1 MVVGKS
7 DLKDMME
14 KHDLRPSKSLGQN
27 FVVDPNT
34 ILKIIRAAN
43 IEKGEQILEIGPGL
57 GSLTSQLSA
66 TSKVVA
72 IELDRYLVPAL
83 EEVLD
88 HFGKRE
94 NVEIVQ
100 EDAMKID
107 WQEFFTQRQG
117 VWKMVANLPYNIATP
132 LLVTLLENAPE
143 IQAIY
148 VMVQLEVGE
157 RFAASPRSKAYGIPS
172 VKAQYWA
179 ETKVLGKVS
188 PNVFLPVPKV
198 DSAILQIIRKPSPPE
213 VNYVN
218 FSRLIQTAFQHRRK
232 MIRKSLNT
240 LVPLANFSIAAVSP
254 QARPEELS
262 VTDWVKLAKTLDT
275 AR

>member
-34 ILKIIRAAN
+34 ILKIIRSAN

-83 EEVLD
+83 EEVLN

-107 WQEFFTQRQG
+107 WQEFFAQRQG

-157 RFAASPRSKAYGIPS
+157 RFAASPKSKAYGIPS

-188 PNVFLPVPKV
+188 PNVFLPIPKV

-213 VNYVN
+213 VNYTN

-232 MIRKSLNT
+232 MIRKSLTT
-240 LVPLANFSIAAVSP
+240 LIPMSNFTIAEISP
-254 QARPEELS
+254 QSRPEELS
-262 VTDWVKLAKTLDT
+262 VADWVKLTNTLEMAK
-275 AR
+275 

>member
-107 WQEFFTQRQG
+107 WQEFFAQRQG

-157 RFAASPRSKAYGIPS
+157 RFAASPKSKAYGIPS

-198 DSAILQIIRKPSPPE
+198 DSAILQIIRKSSPPE
-213 VNYVN
+213 VNYAN

-240 LVPLANFSIAAVSP
+240 LVPLANFSIAELSP

>member
-57 GSLTSQLSA
+57 GSLTSQLSV

-72 IELDRYLVPAL
+72 IELDRYLIPAL
-83 EEVLD
+83 EEVLN

-198 DSAILQIIRKPSPPE
+198 DSAILQIIRKSSPPE
-213 VNYVN
+213 VNYAN

-232 MIRKSLNT
+232 MIRKSLNA
-240 LVPLANFSIAAVSP
+240 LVPLANFSIAELSP

-275 AR
+275 AK

>member
-1 MVVGKS
+1 MVIGKS
-7 DLKDMME
+7 DLKSMME

-27 FVVDPNT
+27 FVIDPNT

-43 IEKGEQILEIGPGL
+43 IEKGEQILEIGAGL
-57 GSLTSQLSA
+57 GSLTSQLSVN
-66 TSKVVA
+66 SKVVA

-83 EEVLD
+83 EEVLN

-107 WQEFFTQRQG
+107 WQEFFAQRQG

-132 LLVTLLENAPE
+132 LIVTLLENLPA
-143 IQAIY
+143 IQAMY

-157 RFAASPRSKAYGIPS
+157 RFAASPKSKAYGIPS

-213 VNYVN
+213 VNYAN

-232 MIRKSLNT
+232 MLRKSLNT
-240 LVPLANFSIAAVSP
+240 IVPETNFSIAGISP

-262 VTDWVKLAKTLDT
+262 VADWVKLAKTLDT
-275 AR
+275 A

>member
-107 WQEFFTQRQG
+107 WQEFFAQRQG

-198 DSAILQIIRKPSPPE
+198 DSAILQIIRKSSPPE
-213 VNYVN
+213 VNYAN

-240 LVPLANFSIAAVSP
+240 LVPLANFSIAEVSP

>member
-57 GSLTSQLSA
+57 GSLTSQLSV

-72 IELDRYLVPAL
+72 IELDRYLIPAL
-83 EEVLD
+83 EEVLN

-157 RFAASPRSKAYGIPS
+157 RFAASPKSKAYGIPS

-198 DSAILQIIRKPSPPE
+198 DSAILQIIRKSSPPE
-213 VNYVN
+213 VNYAN

-240 LVPLANFSIAAVSP
+240 LVPLANFSIAELSP

-275 AR
+275 AK

>member
-57 GSLTSQLSA
+57 GSLTSQLSV

-72 IELDRYLVPAL
+72 IELDRYLIPAL
-83 EEVLD
+83 EEVLN

-107 WQEFFTQRQG
+107 WQEFFAQRQG

-157 RFAASPRSKAYGIPS
+157 RFAASPKSKAYGIPS

-198 DSAILQIIRKPSPPE
+198 DSAILQIIRKSSPPE
-213 VNYVN
+213 VNYAN

-240 LVPLANFSIAAVSP
+240 LVPLANFSIAELSP

-275 AR
+275 AK

>member
-83 EEVLD
+83 EEVLN

-107 WQEFFTQRQG
+107 WQEFFAQRQG

-157 RFAASPRSKAYGIPS
+157 RFAASPKSKAYGIPS

-213 VNYVN
+213 VNYAN

-240 LVPLANFSIAAVSP
+240 LVPLANFSIAEVSP

-275 AR
+275 AK

>member
-34 ILKIIRAAN
+34 ILKIIRSAN

-66 TSKVVA
+66 NSKVVA

-83 EEVLD
+83 EEVLS

-107 WQEFFTQRQG
+107 WQAFFAQRQG

-198 DSAILQIIRKPSPPE
+198 DSAILQIIRKSSPPE
-213 VNYVN
+213 VNYAN

-240 LVPLANFSIAAVSP
+240 LVPLANFSIAELSP

-275 AR
+275 AK

>member
-57 GSLTSQLSA
+57 GSLTSQLSV

-72 IELDRYLVPAL
+72 IELDRYLIPAL
-83 EEVLD
+83 EEVLN

-157 RFAASPRSKAYGIPS
+157 RFAASPKSKAYGIPS

-213 VNYVN
+213 VNYAN

>member
-107 WQEFFTQRQG
+107 WQEFFAQRQG

-157 RFAASPRSKAYGIPS
+157 RFAASPKSKAYGIPS

-213 VNYVN
+213 VNYAN

-240 LVPLANFSIAAVSP
+240 PVPLANFSIAEVSP

>member
-107 WQEFFTQRQG
+107 WQEFFAQRQG

-157 RFAASPRSKAYGIPS
+157 RFAASPKSKAYGIPS

-213 VNYVN
+213 VNYAN

-240 LVPLANFSIAAVSP
+240 LVPLANFSIAEVSP

>member
-83 EEVLD
+83 EEVLN

-107 WQEFFTQRQG
+107 WQEFFAQRQG

-157 RFAASPRSKAYGIPS
+157 RFAASPKSKAYGIPS

-188 PNVFLPVPKV
+188 PKVFLPVPKV
-198 DSAILQIIRKPSPPE
+198 DSAILQIIRKSSPPE
-213 VNYVN
+213 VNYAN

-240 LVPLANFSIAAVSP
+240 LVPLANFSIAEVSP

-275 AR
+275 AK

>member
-1 MVVGKS
+1 MVIGKS
-7 DLKDMME
+7 DLKSMME

-43 IEKGEQILEIGPGL
+43 IEKGEQILEIGAGL
-57 GSLTSQLSA
+57 GSLTSQLSVN
-66 TSKVVA
+66 SKVVA

-83 EEVLD
+83 EEVLN

-117 VWKMVANLPYNIATP
+117 IWKMVANLPYNIATP
-132 LLVTLLENAPE
+132 LLVTLLENVPA
-143 IQAIY
+143 IQAMY

-157 RFAASPRSKAYGIPS
+157 RFAASPKSKAYGIPS

-213 VNYVN
+213 VNYAN

-232 MIRKSLNT
+232 MLRKSLNT
-240 LVPLANFSIAAVSP
+240 LIPVTNFSIAGISP

-262 VTDWVKLAKTLDT
+262 VADWVKLAKTLDT
-275 AR
+275 A

>member
-57 GSLTSQLSA
+57 GSLTSQLSV

-83 EEVLD
+83 EEVLN

-157 RFAASPRSKAYGIPS
+157 RFAASPKSKAYGIPS

-198 DSAILQIIRKPSPPE
+198 DSAILQIIRKSSPPE
-213 VNYVN
+213 VNYAN

-240 LVPLANFSIAAVSP
+240 LVPLANFSIAELSP

-275 AR
+275 AK

>member
-43 IEKGEQILEIGPGL
+43 IEKGEQILEIGQGL
-57 GSLTSQLSA
+57 GSLTSQLSV

-72 IELDRYLVPAL
+72 IELDRYLIPAL
-83 EEVLD
+83 EEVLN

-188 PNVFLPVPKV
+188 PYVFLPVPKV
-198 DSAILQIIRKPSPPE
+198 DSAILQIIRKSSPPE
-213 VNYVN
+213 VNYAN

-240 LVPLANFSIAAVSP
+240 LVPLANFSIAELSP

-275 AR
+275 AK

>member
-57 GSLTSQLSA
+57 GSLTSQLSV

-72 IELDRYLVPAL
+72 IELDRYLIPAL
-83 EEVLD
+83 EEVLN

-213 VNYVN
+213 VNYAN

-240 LVPLANFSIAAVSP
+240 LVPLANFSIAELSP

-275 AR
+275 AK

>member
-66 TSKVVA
+66 ISKVVA
-72 IELDRYLVPAL
+72 IELDRYLIPAL
-83 EEVLD
+83 EEVLN

-198 DSAILQIIRKPSPPE
+198 DSAILQIIRKSSPPE
-213 VNYVN
+213 VNYAN

-240 LVPLANFSIAAVSP
+240 LVPLANFSIAELSP

-275 AR
+275 AK

>member
-1 MVVGKS
+1 MVIGKS
-7 DLKDMME
+7 DLKNIME
-14 KHDLRPSKSLGQN
+14 QHNLKPSKSLGQN

-43 IEKGEQILEIGPGL
+43 IEKHQQILEIGPGL
-57 GSLTSQLSA
+57 GSLTSQLST

-72 IELDRYLVPAL
+72 IELDRYLIPAL
-83 EEVLD
+83 EEVLN
-88 HFGKRE
+88 HFGERE
-94 NVEIVQ
+94 NVEIIHQ
-100 EDAMKID
+100 NAMKID
-107 WQEFFTQRQG
+107 WKEFFSHRQG
-117 VWKMVANLPYNIATP
+117 IWKMVANLPYNIATP
-132 LLVTLLENAPE
+132 LIVTLLENAPE
-143 IQAIY
+143 IQSIF

-157 RFAASPRSKAYGIPS
+157 RFAASPKSKAYGIPS

-213 VNYVN
+213 VNYTN

-232 MIRKSLNT
+232 MIRKSLST
-240 LVPLANFSIAAVSP
+240 LIPVSNFTIAEISP
-254 QARPEELS
+254 QSRPEELS
-262 VTDWVKLAKTLDT
+262 VADWVKLANTLEM
-275 AR
+275 AK

>member
-107 WQEFFTQRQG
+107 WQEFFAQRQG

-132 LLVTLLENAPE
+132 LLVTLLENSPE

-198 DSAILQIIRKPSPPE
+198 DSAILQIIRKSSPPE
-213 VNYVN
+213 VNYAN

-240 LVPLANFSIAAVSP
+240 LVPLANFSIAELSP

-275 AR
+275 AK

>member
-83 EEVLD
+83 EEVLN

-107 WQEFFTQRQG
+107 WQEFFAQRQG

-213 VNYVN
+213 VNYAN

-240 LVPLANFSIAAVSP
+240 LVPLANFSIAEVSP

-262 VTDWVKLAKTLDT
+262 VTDWVKLTNTLEMAK
-275 AR
+275 

>member
-83 EEVLD
+83 EEVLNQ
-88 HFGKRE
+88 FGKRE

-107 WQEFFTQRQG
+107 WQEFFAQRQG

-157 RFAASPRSKAYGIPS
+157 RFAASPKSKAYGIPS

-213 VNYVN
+213 VNYAN

-240 LVPLANFSIAAVSP
+240 LVPLANFSIAELSP

-275 AR
+275 AK

>member
-57 GSLTSQLSA
+57 GSLTSQLSV

-72 IELDRYLVPAL
+72 IELDRYLIPAL
-83 EEVLD
+83 EEVLN

-172 VKAQYWA
+172 VKAHYWA

-198 DSAILQIIRKPSPPE
+198 DSAILQIIRKSSPPE
-213 VNYVN
+213 VNYAN

-240 LVPLANFSIAAVSP
+240 LVPLANFSIAELSP

-275 AR
+275 AK

>member
-83 EEVLD
+83 EEVLNQ
-88 HFGKRE
+88 FGKRE

-198 DSAILQIIRKPSPPE
+198 DSAILQIIRKSSPPE
-213 VNYVN
+213 VNYAN

-240 LVPLANFSIAAVSP
+240 LVPLANFSIAELSP

-275 AR
+275 AK

>member
-107 WQEFFTQRQG
+107 WQEFFAQRQG

-198 DSAILQIIRKPSPPE
+198 DSAILQIIRKSSPPE
-213 VNYVN
+213 VNYAN

-232 MIRKSLNT
+232 MIRKSLNK
-240 LVPLANFSIAAVSP
+240 LVPLANFSIAELSP

-275 AR
+275 AK

>member
-83 EEVLD
+83 EEVLN

-198 DSAILQIIRKPSPPE
+198 DSAILQIIRKSSPPE
-213 VNYVN
+213 VNYAN

-240 LVPLANFSIAAVSP
+240 LVPLANFSIAELSP

-275 AR
+275 AK

>member
-1 MVVGKS
+1 MVIGKS
-7 DLKDMME
+7 DLKNIME
-14 KHDLRPSKSLGQN
+14 KHDLKPSKSLGQN

-43 IEKGEQILEIGPGL
+43 IEKHQQILEIGPGL
-57 GSLTSQLSA
+57 GSLTSQLST

-83 EEVLD
+83 EEVLN
-88 HFGKRE
+88 HFGERE
-94 NVEIVQ
+94 NVEIIHK
-100 EDAMKID
+100 DAMKID
-107 WQEFFTQRQG
+107 WKEFFSHRQG
-117 VWKMVANLPYNIATP
+117 IWKMVANLPYNIATP
-132 LLVTLLENAPE
+132 LIVTLLENAPE
-143 IQAIY
+143 IQSIF

-157 RFAASPRSKAYGIPS
+157 RFAASPKSKAYGIPS

-188 PNVFLPVPKV
+188 PNVFLPIPKV

-213 VNYVN
+213 VNYTN

-232 MIRKSLNT
+232 MIRKSLTT
-240 LVPLANFSIAAVSP
+240 LIPISNFTIAEISP
-254 QARPEELS
+254 QSRPEELS
-262 VTDWVKLAKTLDT
+262 VADWVKLTNTLEMAK
-275 AR
+275 

>member
-72 IELDRYLVPAL
+72 IELDRYLIPAL
-83 EEVLD
+83 EEVLN
-88 HFGKRE
+88 HFGKRK

-198 DSAILQIIRKPSPPE
+198 DSAILQIIRKSSPPE
-213 VNYVN
+213 VNYAN

-240 LVPLANFSIAAVSP
+240 LVPLANFSIAEVSP

-275 AR
+275 AK

>member
-1 MVVGKS
+1 MVIGKS
-7 DLKDMME
+7 DLKNIME
-14 KHDLRPSKSLGQN
+14 QHDLKPSKSLGQN

-43 IEKGEQILEIGPGL
+43 IEKHQQILEIGPGL
-57 GSLTSQLSA
+57 GSLTSQLST

-72 IELDRYLVPAL
+72 IELDRYLIPAL
-83 EEVLD
+83 EEVLN
-88 HFGKRE
+88 HFGERE
-94 NVEIVQ
+94 NVEIIHQ
-100 EDAMKID
+100 DAMKID
-107 WQEFFTQRQG
+107 WKEFFSHRQG
-117 VWKMVANLPYNIATP
+117 IWKMVANLPYNIATP

-143 IQAIY
+143 IQSIF

-157 RFAASPRSKAYGIPS
+157 RFAASPKSKAYGIPS

-188 PNVFLPVPKV
+188 PNVFLPIPKV

-213 VNYVN
+213 VNYTN

-232 MIRKSLNT
+232 MIRKSLST
-240 LVPLANFSIAAVSP
+240 LIPVSNFTIAEISP
-254 QARPEELS
+254 QSRPEELS
-262 VTDWVKLAKTLDT
+262 VADWVKLANTLEM
-275 AR
+275 AK

>member
-57 GSLTSQLSA
+57 GSLTSQLSV

-72 IELDRYLVPAL
+72 IELDRYLIPAL
-83 EEVLD
+83 EEVLN

-198 DSAILQIIRKPSPPE
+198 DSAILQIIRKSSPPE
-213 VNYVN
+213 VNYAN

-240 LVPLANFSIAAVSP
+240 LVPLANFSIAEVSP
-254 QARPEELS
+254 QARPEDLS

>member
-107 WQEFFTQRQG
+107 WQEFFAQRQG

-198 DSAILQIIRKPSPPE
+198 DSAILQIIRKSSPPE
-213 VNYVN
+213 VNYAN

-240 LVPLANFSIAAVSP
+240 LVPLANFSIAELSP

-275 AR
+275 AK

>member
-57 GSLTSQLSA
+57 GSLTSQLSV

-72 IELDRYLVPAL
+72 IELDRYLIPAL
-83 EEVLD
+83 EEVLN

-179 ETKVLGKVS
+179 EPKVLGKGS
-188 PNVFLPVPKV
+188 TNVFLPVPKV
-198 DSAILQIIRKPSPPE
+198 DSAILQIIRKSSPPE
-213 VNYVN
+213 VNYAN

-240 LVPLANFSIAAVSP
+240 LVPLANFSIAELSP

-275 AR
+275 AK

>member
-1 MVVGKS
+1 MVIGKS
-7 DLKDMME
+7 DLKNIME
-14 KHDLRPSKSLGQN
+14 QHDLKPSKSLGQN

-43 IEKGEQILEIGPGL
+43 IEKHQQILEIGPGL
-57 GSLTSQLSA
+57 GSLTSQLST

-83 EEVLD
+83 EEVLN
-88 HFGKRE
+88 HFGERE
-94 NVEIVQ
+94 NVEIIHQ
-100 EDAMKID
+100 DAMKTD
-107 WQEFFTQRQG
+107 WKEFFSHRQG
-117 VWKMVANLPYNIATP
+117 IWKMVANLPYNIATP
-132 LLVTLLENAPE
+132 LIVTLLENAPE
-143 IQAIY
+143 IQSIF

-157 RFAASPRSKAYGIPS
+157 RFAASPKSKAYGIPS

-188 PNVFLPVPKV
+188 PNVFLPIPKV

-213 VNYVN
+213 VNYTN

-232 MIRKSLNT
+232 MIRKSLST
-240 LVPLANFSIAAVSP
+240 LIPVSNFTIAEISP
-254 QARPEELS
+254 QSRPEELS
-262 VTDWVKLAKTLDT
+262 VADWVKLTNTLEMAK
-275 AR
+275 